1 MSLPRNWW
9 NIENVSDPKDKF
21 RSIALCLKDLQSI
34 LNKNIAVSE
43 NLKGAILSVTFT
55 ATNTNTQM
63 RHGLSFTPSNYI
75 VVGLSA
81 SMVIYDG
88 NANDATFVNFKSS
101 ALGTARIFVF

>member
-9 NIENVSDPKDKF
+9 NIQNISDPAEQIAA
-21 RSIALCLKDLQSI
+21 IALCLKDLQSI

-43 NLKGAILSVTFT
+43 NLKGAIISVTFS
-55 ATNTNTQM
+55 AANTNTQA

-88 NANDATFVNFKSS
+88 NENTDKIVNFKSS
-101 ALGTARIFVF
+101 ATGTARIFVF